1 MTTTDRFRTGR
12 FWPSTRRKELSGSA
26 SISASRRACSWPLVS
41 WVSYIVGERSQLRK
55 RSWGSIGTRTAFAR
69 LTMARRLSMPA
80 ARNRRTPATV
90 RGKSSFGDNSRPPA
104 STMTAPS
111 STTSVRA
118 RTRSRDTCRVK
129 ASKSR
134 RSAKP
139 KSEAETIESGMAGRG
154 TQRAVSRGAIPSSIL
169 KSTLSKKPPGLKGS
183 CWARFHSMSP
193 GMRRL
198 VSWPW
203 PGPAPGSTARAAATA
218 RPGKTRCTRFAPV
231 TKTKKGGKLPP
242 FSQLRLLR
250 LRRDRRRLSAHVRRW
265 APLTWPRPV
274 FYLNVAL
281 MRPQLSSSTAV
292 GSGSAA
298 APQSPVSHGM
308 SSASTNLSA

>member
-1 MTTTDRFRTGR
+1 MPIGKRRVRSMMMTTERFRTGR

-26 SISASRRACSWPLVS
+26 SMSASRRACSWPLVS
-41 WVSYIVGERSQLRK
+41 WVSYIVGERSQLLK
-55 RSWGSIGTRTAFAR
+55 RSWGSIGARTAFAR

-111 STTSVRA
+111 STTPVGA

-129 ASKSR
+129 ESKSW

-139 KSEAETIESGMAGRG
+139 NPEAETIESGMTGRG

-183 CWARFHSMSP
+183 CWARFQSMSP

-198 VSWPW
+198 VSWHW
-203 PGPAPGSTARAAATA
+203 PGPASTAKAAAAA
-218 RPGKTRCTRFAPV
+218 RPGKTRCTRFPPDTKQRRGGNSPPSLSCFVQAVTIAPFKSRSG
-231 TKTKKGGKLPP
+231 TGA
-242 FSQLRLLR
+242 F
-250 LRRDRRRLSAHVRRW
+250 
-265 APLTWPRPV
+265 TWPRR
-274 FYLNVAL
+274 N
-281 MRPQLSSSTAV
+281 ST
-292 GSGSAA
+292 
-298 APQSPVSHGM
+298 
-308 SSASTNLSA
+308 